1 MGVSA
6 GFDGSALR
14 LELVEQVIELEAI
27 EDDRG
32 ALADRGQARAPMRV
46 ERAPLHAH
54 IGDRVGIAQ
63 SPVHRTLR
71 DGRQMFTWPSMRL
84 RARGKKLLEHLYP
97 A

>member
-14 LELVEQVIELEAI
+14 LELVEKVTELEAI

-46 ERAPLHAH
+46 ERAPLHAN
-54 IGDRVGIAQ
+54 V
-63 SPVHRTLR
+63 S
-71 DGRQMFTWPSMRL
+71 
-84 RARGKKLLEHLYP
+84 
-97 A
+97 